1 MFKKIKEL
9 CSFNKENTMATST
22 NESASTKKLK
32 KTISD
37 QSSEILRLEKRLNQ
51 LIDDVYCVK
60 QDITNFKT
68 AVSNDM
74 KAVNSDMQNIV
85 KTIQK

>member
-1 MFKKIKEL
+1 
-9 CSFNKENTMATST
+9 MATST
-22 NESASTKKLK
+22 SDSTSTRKLK

-37 QSSEILRLEKRLNQ
+37 QSAIILKLEKRLNQ
-51 LIDDVYCVK
+51 LVDDVYCVK

-74 KAVNSDMQNIV
+74 KAVNNDMQNIV